1 MNTSLPAVDLR
12 LIPVFEGMDDDV
24 LQRLNK
30 GAQLISKPRFRYLY
44 LPGDP
49 AEEMYFLLEGHI
61 KLGVYGTTFKE
72 NIREILHAPGYFGEM
87 TIAGENS
94 REGFALT
101 MGERNLILAVDASL
115 IRDTMAG
122 NAMLQSRMLKILG
135 ARLRQAEHRVED
147 LINKDAKTRIID
159 YLRQVVRER
168 GRQIGYE
175 IHLRHDLTQQDIA
188 SITGTSRQT
197 VTQVLNDLRK
207 SNLIHFARQNI
218 LVRDISKLDNR
229 TVH

>member
-1 MNTSLPAVDLR
+1 MSTSKLAVDLR
-12 LIPVFEGMDDDV
+12 QIPVFEGLDEV
-24 LQRLNK
+24 VIQRLNK
-30 GAQLISKPRFRYLY
+30 AACWISKPRFRYLF

-49 AEEMYFLLEGHI
+49 ANEMYFLQEGHI
-61 KLGVYGTTFKE
+61 KLGVYGATFKE
-72 NIREILHAPGYFGEM
+72 NIREILHAPGYFGEL
-87 TIAGENS
+87 TIAGETS

-101 MGERNLILAVDASL
+101 MGERNLILAVDASV
-115 IRDTMAG
+115 IRETMTG
-122 NAMLQSRMLKILG
+122 NPVLQARMLHILG
-135 ARLRQAEHRVED
+135 VRLRQAEHRVED
-147 LINKDAKTRIID
+147 LLNKDAKTRIID
-159 YLRQVVRER
+159 YLRQAVRER